1 MKLVMIA
8 RIFVET
14 LISKLTPIIGQVRS
28 ALDLVSCSDAERPR
42 KTRRRSGSKDD
53 DDSALGSSPSSSSSN
68 RRTSSSFSDNDGD
81 DHLLPELKPVP
92 GTELRLTPFPDKN
105 YPEGST
111 PSEITMHSLDSTYT
125 LEFLLAQH
133 DR

>member
-1 MKLVMIA
+1 M
-8 RIFVET
+8 
-14 LISKLTPIIGQVRS
+14 RS

-42 KTRRRSGSKDD
+42 KARKRSGSKDD
-53 DDSALGSSPSSSSSN
+53 DDSALGSSPSSSSSSSNN

-125 LEFLLAQH
+125 LEVLLTQH